1 MYPQRK
7 AIERAR
13 VFRKNLTPS
22 EARLWTALR
31 KSQLNG
37 LRFRRQHPIGPFI
50 VDFFCPSAR
59 LAVEIDG
66 ANHFED
72 GGQAYDARRDTDLE
86 RVGLTV
92 LRIPAEF
99 VRDNLDAVLF
109 EIGGAAARSASS
121 SARGAPCV
129 AVGDASPGGGRDV
142 FNL

>member
-7 AIERAR
+7 SIERAR
-13 VFRKNLTPS
+13 EFRKNLTPS

-31 KSQLNG
+31 QRRLNG

-66 ANHFED
+66 AHHAED
-72 GGQAYDARRDTDLE
+72 HGQAYDARRDGYLE

-99 VRDNLDAVLF
+99 VRDNLETVLC
-109 EIGGAAARSASS
+109 EIADAAARAAIS
-121 SARGAPCV
+121 
-129 AVGDASPGGGRDV
+129 
-142 FNL
+142 